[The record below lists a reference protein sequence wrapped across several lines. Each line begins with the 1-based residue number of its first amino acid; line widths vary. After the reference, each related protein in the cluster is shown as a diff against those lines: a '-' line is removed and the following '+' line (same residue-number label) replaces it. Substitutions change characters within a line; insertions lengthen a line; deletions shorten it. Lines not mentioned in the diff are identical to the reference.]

1 MLVHLND
8 EEMTAM
14 KNTSTESIDDP
25 QRQSE
30 ILIQVFDIHHKTVGN
45 GNGANRISTTA
56 FGIRYNPKCFSL
68 LKTLMSRYLEDTK
81 NEFTFIPY
89 GLLQMT
95 NTETYRRQII
105 FQNNFI
111 ASIAII
117 SILWRDKNSNDKKVQ
132 KKHRQVAGISGIE
145 ETHLTLDKG
154 KWLVATNKSCKTQV
168 KKEVDRILREMT
180 LKIIALEYNNQL
192 EIISKEHRNPTLVS
206 YAAALQRKTEN
217 GSIIKKRG
225 NPKVIKT
232 SMCCT
237 IWSDQSF
244 PPKRENKRQNKA
256 SLETTTETIE
266 QETQS
271 IE

>member
-1 MLVHLND
+1 
-8 EEMTAM
+8 
-14 KNTSTESIDDP
+14 
-25 QRQSE
+25 
-30 ILIQVFDIHHKTVGN
+30 
-45 GNGANRISTTA
+45 
-56 FGIRYNPKCFSL
+56 
-68 LKTLMSRYLEDTK
+68 MSRYLEDTK
-81 NEFTFIPY
+81 NEFIFIPY

-132 KKHRQVAGISGIE
+132 KKLRQVAGISGIE

-192 EIISKEHRNPTLVS
+192 GIISKEHRNPTLVS
-206 YAAALQRKTEN
+206 YAAALQRETES
-217 GSIIKKRG
+217 GPTIKNVVTPRQSKRPCDVLYG
-225 NPKVIKT
+225 ATNV
-232 SMCCT
+232 
-237 IWSDQSF
+237 F
-244 PPKRENKRQNKA
+244 PPKRENKRQNRA
-256 SLETTTETIE
+256 SI
-266 QETQS
+266 
-271 IE
+271 